1 MESYCPYCMNMI
13 REAGSCPACGRDPAE
28 YCPSVHH
35 LPPGTL
41 LQGRYRIGRVLGEG
55 GFGITYLGLD
65 ENLRRLVAVK
75 EYFPTSFVLRE
86 NSVSLGVTC
95 YTSQGK
101 EFYER
106 GRDQFLQE
114 ARTMARL
121 DRVPQMVHVLDFFP
135 AHNTAYLVMEFLE
148 GETLKEL
155 VARRGPIPA
164 QELLELMR
172 PVARGMDTMHRAGV
186 LHRDISPDNLM
197 VLKGEGVKLMD
208 FGCAREL
215 EGGHTLTVVLK
226 HGFAPLEQYTG
237 RGQGPWSDVYSL
249 CATIYYFLTWTVPP
263 RSIERGGEA
272 DELLAP
278 TQLGAALTP
287 KQEQALLKG
296 LAVRVKD
303 RWQSAA
309 ELYTALYGP
318 VERDGSP
325 AAPAAGTQS
334 KELPS
339 SPKTPE
345 RDKESS
351 GNAMGQTVPAQQEER
366 ETPSGAEAACQ
377 EHDAAPTRPKDGEE
391 GRKPEGKEE
400 EKPSRKM
407 MLRSRRVKTA
417 LGSAACLAVVLAAA
431 AALGNWGDSSSP
443 QDSSG
448 QHGSLSATSLQ
459 EGDTEQEVHQEEPV
473 QTMTPELPQQE
484 TSSPDVSQTRPE
496 TEPSAPESGAS
507 SKPQGEAG
515 QTGQDPSTT
524 DTQGEKPAAAPEKP
538 AEKEET
544 SGGSQASQP
553 PAQTQVPQQP
563 AQTANE
569 LYEAGRAAYEQKDY
583 STAASLFRQADDK
596 GDTYAVY
603 RLADVGYYGYWE
615 DLGDKDTA
623 VSLIREAHQRGASGT
638 EIAPYL
644 RRIGRS
650 FEQEE
655 QYDTAAPLLE
665 EAAEMG
671 DLEAMLVLGKMYL
684 YGDGVAESNDT
695 AAYWILKSAQGG
707 NVVAYY
713 DAGVLYQYGW
723 GVEKDWDKARSWYQ
737 KALESNYS
745 TGKSQAQR
753 ALDEMDAAQAP

>member
-1 MESYCPYCMNMI
+1 MATYCPYCMSMAHG
-13 REAGSCPACGRDPAE
+13 EGACPSCGRDPAE

-121 DRVPQMVHVLDFFP
+121 DRVPQIVHVLDFFP
-135 AHNTAYLVMEFLE
+135 ANNTAYLVMEFLE
-148 GETLKEL
+148 GDTLKEL
-155 VARRGPIPA
+155 VARQGPIPA
-164 QELLELMR
+164 RELLELME
-172 PVARGMDTMHRAGV
+172 PVVRGMDTMHRAGV

-197 VLKGEGVKLMD
+197 VLKGEDVKLMD

-249 CATIYYFLTWTVPP
+249 CATLYYCLTGTVPP
-263 RSIERGGEA
+263 RSIERGGET
-272 DELLAP
+272 DELLPP
-278 TQLGAALTP
+278 TQLGAGLTP
-287 KQEQALLKG
+287 GQEQALLKG

-318 VERDGSP
+318 AEEDSGF
-325 AAPAAGTQS
+325 AAQAAGAQGGAVPLRQT
-334 KELPS
+334 KEKRE
-339 SPKTPE
+339 KT
-345 RDKESS
+345 DFQA
-351 GNAMGQTVPAQQEER
+351 AMGRTVPAQEEDR
-366 ETPSGAEAACQ
+366 EILSQAEAAFK
-377 EHDAAPTRPKDGEE
+377 ENAASPSKPHSVE
-391 GRKPEGKEE
+391 GNRKPEGKEA
-400 EKPSRKM
+400 EKSPYKPR
-407 MLRSRRVKTA
+407 LRSRRVKTA

-431 AALGNWGDSSSP
+431 AALGTLP
-443 QDSSG
+443 AQDSSG
-448 QHGSLSATSLQ
+448 QHYSLGSPSLQ
-459 EGDTEQEVHQEEPV
+459 EGGAEQQPHQEDPV
-473 QTMTPELPQQE
+473 QTVTPELPQQE
-484 TSSPDVSQTRPE
+484 TPSPDASRTQPE
-496 TEPSAPESGAS
+496 TDSSVPESGAD
-507 SKPQGEAG
+507 AG
-515 QTGQDPSTT
+515 SQSGTGQAAQNP
-524 DTQGEKPAAAPEKP
+524 PAAGVQPEQPASSPEKP
-538 AEKEET
+538 PEKEEP
-544 SGGSQASQP
+544 SGGSQASQQ
-553 PAQTQVPQQP
+553 PAQPQTPQQP
-563 AQTANE
+563 VQTAQE
-569 LYEAGRAAYEQKDY
+569 LYEAGKAANERKDY

-596 GDTYAVY
+596 GDADAVY

-623 VSLIREAHQRGASGT
+623 LSLIREAYQRGAAGT
-638 EIAPYL
+638 EIAPYI

-650 FEQEE
+650 FEREE

-671 DLEAMLVLGKMYL
+671 DLEAMLVLGKLYL
-684 YGDGVAESNDT
+684 YGNGVATSNNT

-707 NVVAYY
+707 NAAAYY

-737 KALESNYS
+737 KALDSDYS
-745 TGKSQAQR
+745 TGKTQAQR

>member
-1 MESYCPYCMNMI
+1 MASYCPYCMSML
-13 REAGSCPACGRDPAE
+13 RGEGACPVCRKDSEE

-101 EFYER
+101 ELYER

-121 DRVPQMVHVLDFFP
+121 DRIPQIVHVLDFFP
-135 AHNTAYLVMEFLE
+135 ANNTAYLVMEFLE

-155 VARRGPIPA
+155 VARQGPIPA
-164 QELLELMR
+164 LALLELMR
-172 PVARGMDTMHRAGV
+172 PVVRGMDTMHRAGV

-197 VLKGEGVKLMD
+197 VLKGEDVKLMD

-249 CATIYYFLTWTVPP
+249 CATLYYCLTGTVPP
-263 RSIERGGEA
+263 RSIERGGET
-272 DELLAP
+272 DELLPP
-278 TQLGAALTP
+278 TQLGAGLTP
-287 KQEQALLKG
+287 VQEQALLKG

-309 ELYTALYGP
+309 ELYTALYN
-318 VERDGSP
+318 
-325 AAPAAGTQS
+325 PAAGDSGLT
-334 KELPS
+334 
-339 SPKTPE
+339 TPATE
-345 RDKESS
+345 AQDRATFALQTNEKRESS
-351 GNAMGQTVPAQQEER
+351 NSQAAIGRTSPAQEDR
-366 ETPSGAEAACQ
+366 ELPSGAEATSK
-377 EHDAAPTRPKDGEE
+377 ENDSSPTKPLGEE
-391 GRKPEGKEE
+391 KNPKPEEKEPEHSPRKPRFRS
-400 EKPSRKM
+400 KP
-407 MLRSRRVKTA
+407 VKTA

-431 AALGNWGDSSSP
+431 AVLGSSLP
-443 QDSSG
+443 TQDSSG
-448 QHGSLSATSLQ
+448 QHSPLDSASLQ
-459 EGDTEQEVHQEEPV
+459 EGYAEQEPHQEEPV
-473 QTMTPELPQQE
+473 QTMTPELPQPLPDASQAQPE
-484 TSSPDVSQTRPE
+484 TDPSISDSGTSAESQHGTQQNPASANVPPEQPVTSS
-496 TEPSAPESGAS
+496 
-507 SKPQGEAG
+507 
-515 QTGQDPSTT
+515 
-524 DTQGEKPAAAPEKP
+524 
-538 AEKEET
+538 EKEEP
-544 SGGSQASQP
+544 SSGSQASQQP
-553 PAQTQVPQQP
+553 TQSQSSQP
-563 AQTANE
+563 AQTAKE
-569 LYEAGRAAYEQKDY
+569 LYEAGKVANEQKDY
-583 STAASLFRQADDK
+583 PTAVSLFRQADEK

-623 VSLIREAHQRGASGT
+623 LSLIREAYQKGASGT
-638 EIAPYL
+638 EIAPYI

-650 FEQEE
+650 FEREE

-684 YGDGVAESNDT
+684 HGYGVAENNDT
-695 AAYWILKSAQGG
+695 AAHWILKSAQGG

-723 GVEKDWDKARSWYQ
+723 GVELDWEKARSWYE
-737 KALESNYS
+737 KALNSDYS
-745 TGKSQAQR
+745 TGKSLAQR
-753 ALDEMDAAQAP
+753 ALDEMNAAQAP

>member
-249 CATIYYFLTWTVPP
+249 CATLYYCLTGAVPP
-263 RSIERGGEA
+263 RSVERGGEG
-272 DELLAP
+272 DELLPP
-278 TQLGAALTP
+278 TQLGAGLTP
-287 KQEQALLKG
+287 SQEQALLKG

-309 ELYTALYGP
+309 EFYAALYGP
-318 VERDGSP
+318 AEDSRSS
-325 AAPAAGTQS
+325 ALPAAGAQGGAA
-334 KELPS
+334 
-339 SPKTPE
+339 SPRQRKAPGDPE
-345 RDKESS
+345 I
-351 GNAMGQTVPAQQEER
+351 AQAPMGPTVPAQEEAR
-366 ETPSGAEAACQ
+366 EAPSGGTAASRAL
-377 EHDAAPTRPKDGEE
+377 DASPSAPHGGEE
-391 GRKPEGKEE
+391 HRQPE
-400 EKPSRKM
+400 EKEGANPAKRPRLS
-407 MLRSRRVKTA
+407 SRRVQA
-417 LGSAACLAVVLAAA
+417 LLGGAACLALVLAAA
-431 AALGNWGDSSSP
+431 AALGTRGGSLP
-443 QDSSG
+443 AQDGGG
-448 QHGSLSATSLQ
+448 QHYSPSQPEDGTQAP
-459 EGDTEQEVHQEEPV
+459 HQEEPV
-473 QTMTPELPQQE
+473 QTATPELPQPEDGSPDPEDGAIAGSQSGAGQE
-484 TSSPDVSQTRPE
+484 SPAEDAPSGQSPSSPEQ
-496 TEPSAPESGAS
+496 
-507 SKPQGEAG
+507 
-515 QTGQDPSTT
+515 
-524 DTQGEKPAAAPEKP
+524 P

-544 SGGSQASQP
+544 AGGSQASQP
-553 PAQTQVPQQP
+553 PAQSQPSQQP
-563 AQTANE
+563 VQTAEE
-569 LYEAGRAAYEQKDY
+569 LCQAGKAANEQKDY
-583 STAASLFRQADDK
+583 ATAVSLFRQADDM

-603 RLADVGYYGYWE
+603 QLAAVGYYGYWE

-623 VSLIREAHQRGASGT
+623 LSLLRESNQRGAAGT
-638 EIAPYL
+638 EIAPYI

-650 FEQEE
+650 FEREE
-655 QYDTAAPLLE
+655 QYATAAPILE

-671 DLEAMLVLGKMYL
+671 DLEAMLVLGTMYL
-684 YGDGVAESNDT
+684 YGKGVATDNDT
-695 AAYWILKSAQGG
+695 AAHWILTSAQGG
-707 NVVAYY
+707 DVAAYY
-713 DAGVLYQYGW
+713 YAGVLYQYGW
-723 GVEKDWDKARSWYQ
+723 GVEKDWDMARSWYQ
-737 KALESNYS
+737 KALDSDYS
-745 TGKSQAQR
+745 TGKAQAQR
-753 ALDEMDAAQAP
+753 ALDEMNGAQAP